1 MLFGQP
7 ADAAA
12 VCSGGQYRNVTNAG
26 RWVPDRST
34 SPPPPPPPP
43 PHAPALAA
51 AVVKAADLAE
61 TERPPNELRCTQMQ
75 DTAVGDNTDPITMI
89 PNCVSPTQCQAACIR
104 NGTRNTTGGFVHFVY
119 NSDHFTKT
127 GSGQTLKKEHR
138 PFTQA
143 RNAAATCWC
152 PPARLTMPQPANY
165 SVKPC

>member
-61 TERPPNELRCTQMQ
+61 TERPPNKLRCTQMQ

-104 NGTRNTTGGFVHFVY
+104 NGTRNTTGGFW
-119 NSDHFTKT
+119 S
-127 GSGQTLKKEHR
+127 TLYATVIILPR
-138 PFTQA
+138 QA
-143 RNAAATCWC
+143 RD
-152 PPARLTMPQPANY
+152 
-165 SVKPC
+165 KH